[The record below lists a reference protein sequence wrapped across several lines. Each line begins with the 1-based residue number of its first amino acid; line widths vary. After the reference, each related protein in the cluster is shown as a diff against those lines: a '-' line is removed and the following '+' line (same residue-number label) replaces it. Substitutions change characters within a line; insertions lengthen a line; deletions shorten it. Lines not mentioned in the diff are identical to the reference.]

1 MIHISKTSFDG
12 SENYFLKNRKLFD
25 FFQREF
31 LQSDSR
37 DLQQTNKIY
46 VLEIHP
52 ARTQMVKTPRRNHW
66 RQGSL
71 HHSKVS
77 FIPNIGA
84 SQLEEVRHVTDTSKH
99 VGTILNDSLGNRRV
113 VSENFLVP
121 NFCGTRFQINI
132 KIEKQ
137 FYSYHDW
144 IPNEFGRGQIL
155 ITSPLFYFQD
165 TRICEKVSREIIFKG
180 HGQKNWWPVIDI
192 EQILAL
198 KALDIDHVT

>member
-1 MIHISKTSFDG
+1 
-12 SENYFLKNRKLFD
+12 
-25 FFQREF
+25 
-31 LQSDSR
+31 
-37 DLQQTNKIY
+37 
-46 VLEIHP
+46 
-52 ARTQMVKTPRRNHW
+52 MVKTPRRNHW

-137 FYSYHDW
+137 FDSYHDW

-165 TRICEKVSREIIFKG
+165 YIPAYVKKSVERSFSKVTVKKIDGPLLILSRSWHWK
-180 HGQKNWWPVIDI
+180 P
-192 EQILAL
+192 
-198 KALDIDHVT
+198 